1 MPEYITDNKE
11 VSYDDSDI
19 EDFDEEIS
27 NEDDSDEKIVMKQI
41 KYRMYLFLYL
51 KHFERLWV
59 IHMLKKDFHK
69 RLVKRTKMFLKKK
82 E

>member
-19 EDFDEEIS
+19 EDFGEEIS
-27 NEDDSDEKIVMKQI
+27 NEEDSDEKIVMKQV

-51 KHFERLWV
+51 KHFER
-59 IHMLKKDFHK
+59 F
-69 RLVKRTKMFLKKK
+69 
-82 E
+82 